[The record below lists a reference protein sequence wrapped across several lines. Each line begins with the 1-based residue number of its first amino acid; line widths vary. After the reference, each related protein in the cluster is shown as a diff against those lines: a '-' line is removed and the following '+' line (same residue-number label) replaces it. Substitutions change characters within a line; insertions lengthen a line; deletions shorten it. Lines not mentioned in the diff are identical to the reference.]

1 MNFFVPKFCP
11 FFIYLLKRLG
21 LLDLK
26 KNRKKP
32 NKINVRKSDQVQDG
46 QTKNSNF
53 MLCPLIKTVIVDPTI
68 TFFSFS
74 FIMLQCSICV
84 DCLDDFG
91 KDFYNLIL
99 SARTSV
105 GSITLPDQI
114 EITCLYYNKL
124 KPVIRLRV

>member
-1 MNFFVPKFCP
+1 
-11 FFIYLLKRLG
+11 
-21 LLDLK
+21 
-26 KNRKKP
+26 
-32 NKINVRKSDQVQDG
+32 
-46 QTKNSNF
+46 
-53 MLCPLIKTVIVDPTI
+53 MLCPLIKTVIVDPTN
-68 TFFSFS
+68 TLFSFS

-99 SARTSV
+99 NARTSV